1 MHAPRGIK
9 VLRLKCLSKSRLIQ
23 SLESSEKTLLLLGD
37 GIFID
42 AYSLKKSFSKLY
54 IQRILN
60 MYQFQKTID
69 DYFYDEIGIIAI
81 LRLSEI
87 DQWDRDILWNIRE
100 ALEKRF
106 LVTGVKSELWII
118 EDQNYSK
125 PYITE
130 YFRTIEGGDREW
142 EEIPQ
147 AAEWR

>member
-1 MHAPRGIK
+1 MQVPRGIK
-9 VLRLKCLSKSRLIQ
+9 VLRLKSLNEYRLIQ
-23 SLESSEKTLLLLGD
+23 SLESSEKALLLLGD
-37 GIFID
+37 GIFINV
-42 AYSLKKSFSKLY
+42 YSLKKRFSKLY

-87 DQWDRDILWNIRE
+87 DLWDRDILWNIRE

-106 LVTGVKSELWII
+106 FATGIRSELWII
-118 EDQNYSK
+118 EDQEYSK

-130 YFRTIEGGDREW
+130 YFHVIEGGEGEW

-147 AAEWR
+147 VVEWK